1 MKEGEIMSKI
11 LIKYF
16 TNDKDREK
24 YGLLSGFV
32 GIFCNILLCVVKFI
46 IGTVTSSVSI
56 TADALN
62 NLSDAGSN
70 IFTILGA
77 KLASKPVDEDHPFGH
92 GRMEY
97 ISAFIMSLLIFLMGF
112 ELGKS
117 SIEKI
122 INPTEV
128 EFSLTSFILLLLAI
142 GVKLWMA
149 FFNNKLYKMSDNINI
164 KAVVKDSL
172 GDCFATTATILAML
186 ISHFTSFKRAD
197 GLIGIAV
204 AILII
209 YSGIGI
215 VKDVLSSLL
224 GKAPDKELVESIE
237 RIMLSHEEIVGVHDL
252 IVHDYGPGRIIAS
265 AHAEVPC
272 DCDILMI
279 HDIIDTAEAEIKR
292 ELNILICIH
301 MDPIA
306 IHDATVNKYKAIT
319 ERAIKEYNEEF
330 TFHDFRV
337 VEGTSHTN
345 LIFDLVVPYD
355 FDKSH
360 DFLIENINSK
370 IKEKNP
376 NIFVVMTIENSYI

>member
-1 MKEGEIMSKI
+1 MSKI

-237 RIMLSHEEIVGVHDL
+237 RIMLRHEEIVGVHDL

-345 LIFDLVVPYD
+345 LIFDLVVPHNYTD
-355 FDKSH
+355 FGMIAKEVRSR
-360 DFLIENINSK
+360 INQADESLFCV
-370 IKEKNP
+370 I
-376 NIFVVMTIENSYI
+376 TIEHNFI